1 MSVKIKPVVWGFLAA
16 LSWSV
21 SAAPSPA
28 DMNDAQGHTQHA
40 EPLPLTLSQALTA
53 KAFKKEVSEPHRYGV
68 LESQEWHIRLP

>member
-1 MSVKIKPVVWGFLAA
+1 
-16 LSWSV
+16 
-21 SAAPSPA
+21 
-28 DMNDAQGHTQHA
+28 MNDAQGHTQHA